1 MKTLTADADA
11 DVLVLVA
18 DDGSGRVW
26 VVNDGEGKSW
36 YKPGANEGWLP
47 VVNNGPAKLPG
58 AQDVYDNFAE
68 HDPKWHPE
76 AAAMLLTVKALSKF
90 L

>member
-68 HDPKWHPE
+68 HDPKRSGSN
-76 AAAMLLTVKALSKF
+76 AADGQGPLEVPVN
-90 L
+90 